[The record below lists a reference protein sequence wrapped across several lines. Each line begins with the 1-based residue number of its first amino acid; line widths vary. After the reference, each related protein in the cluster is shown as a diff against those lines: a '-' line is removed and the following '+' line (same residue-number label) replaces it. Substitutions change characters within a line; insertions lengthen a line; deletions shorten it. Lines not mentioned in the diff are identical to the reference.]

1 MATEEEM
8 LIKGGS
14 TAGVAGAVKEFANCA
29 SFLEMGEILYVDL
42 KAGLTI
48 REGQLFEGKTVKGG
62 RNLIV
67 AMRNV
72 DGWMIYTH
80 GDKVRKV
87 QMEAFVK
94 AVYSGDLEPKH
105 PKEIDTERLSMVQI
119 GIDAFSNRRTAEE
132 QIEFMGE
139 GAETRY
145 LEHKA

>member
-1 MATEEEM
+1 MSTEEEM

-14 TAGVAGAVKEFANCA
+14 AVGPVKEWANCA
-29 SFLEMGEILYVDL
+29 SFIEMGNVLYVDI

-48 REGQLFEGKTVKGG
+48 REGQLFEAKTVKGG
-62 RNLIV
+62 KNLIV

-87 QMEAFVK
+87 QMETFVR
-94 AVYSGDLEPKH
+94 AVYNGDLEPKH

-132 QIEFMGE
+132 HIQIMGE
-139 GAETRY
+139 GAEARY
-145 LEHKA
+145 LQHTS